1 MSYHSKRK
9 DANNYQEGG
18 ENVKTGTIY
27 LITNTINDKKYVG
40 QTIFTIRQRFLEHI
54 NYAKNGNNNHMPLAH
69 AIKKYGEENFKIEE
83 LCKCKEE
90 DLDKEEQYYIQKYN
104 TFHNGYNATL
114 GGANGSKIDID
125 LIEMIQLY
133 HALKSARKVAE
144 HYKVDKDTICNRLH
158 SNGVAF
164 YSLSEQRGLRVK
176 VLKDEVL
183 IKEFSS
189 KIECAKWFIENN
201 ISRSKKIG
209 SVRKMIFNTKDYFGY
224 EIIVSDKI

>member
-9 DANNYQEGG
+9 DANNYKEGG

-27 LITNTINDKKYVG
+27 LITNTINNKKYVG
-40 QTIFTIRQRFLEHI
+40 QTIFTVKQRFLEHI
-54 NYAKNGNNNHMPLAH
+54 NCAKNGNNIHMPIAH
-69 AIKKYGEENFKIEE
+69 AIKKYGAENFRIEE

-90 DLDKEEQYYIQKYN
+90 DLDQKEQYYIQKYN
-104 TFHNGYNATL
+104 TFSNGYNATL

-125 LIEMIQLY
+125 LTEMIQLY
-133 HALKSARKVAE
+133 HKLKSARKVAE
-144 HYKVDKDTICNRLH
+144 HYGVDKDTICNRLH

-176 VLKDEVL
+176 VLKDGAL
-183 IKEFSS
+183 IKEFPS